1 MSWTHRSARFDAE
14 IVLLVVVAKRL
25 HFSRK
30 LVEIHTDV
38 RVFVPP
44 SPPAE
49 VEDYQLRG
57 GARNDAEPV
66 KHVPQT
72 RQRKRAAAGGAAG
85 PRALLFTSLHHS
97 SRQVDQVS
105 PAHGFCGEERPG
117 EPPGEKRP
125 RGLHRQQH
133 AVCVRRLPGE
143 CASPAQV
150 CAADATASLHCLSSV
165 LINISAAAE
174 RPGCPQSPCFCFSRL
189 TFLTWIRV
197 RWIKSTVFR
206 KSKKKKQQRKT

>member
-49 VEDYQLRG
+49 VEDYQLKG

-85 PRALLFTSLHHS
+85 LRALLFTSLHHS

-105 PAHGFCGEERPG
+105 PCMDFVARN
-117 EPPGEKRP
+117 
-125 RGLHRQQH
+125 
-133 AVCVRRLPGE
+133 A
-143 CASPAQV
+143 PA
-150 CAADATASLHCLSSV
+150 
-165 LINISAAAE
+165 
-174 RPGCPQSPCFCFSRL
+174 SRL
-189 TFLTWIRV
+189 ERSGHAAFIDNNTLFVFGGYQVSAPHLRRCALLTPQLP
-197 RWIKSTVFR
+197 STVCPPSLLISQLLQNDLDVPRVHASVSHVSLF
-206 KSKKKKQQRKT
+206 